1 MKKWSKEEITKRLD
15 NLRKVCSNYF
25 VDQAIMYGKFKTTN
39 EVDALHFA
47 FYWLKDNKLKYRREI
62 FGKPNKIVLE
72 TDSPKWYYND
82 YNSLYPNTV
91 SGVSLRQYDS
101 GAYTITTAA
110 NTANYAVQY
119 MPIYNTTTYAY
130 TTAINEL

>member
-72 TDSPKWYYND
+72 TDSPYYACLD
-82 YNSLYPNTV
+82 YAFLCASNSVMPV
-91 SGVSLRQYDS
+91 
-101 GAYTITTAA
+101 YT
-110 NTANYAVQY
+110 
-119 MPIYNTTTYAY
+119 NTTTWTA
-130 TTAINEL
+130 TTCTTSYIY